1 MRFLGFAVMT
11 GAAVLL
17 SACGG
22 GDSAP
27 TTDVAADSAAVAPAT
42 DAAASASAAI
52 TGTIHEVQMI
62 GDEKGYYYSPAEI
75 TAKAGDGIKFVMVS
89 GGPHNV
95 AFDATL
101 LSPEAKAQLIANM
114 PNQASELMGP
124 MLLNAGEEYT
134 MSLASIAPGT
144 YEYFCTPHLA
154 MGMKG
159 KFTIQP

>member
-1 MRFLGFAVMT
+1 MRFLGFAVVT

-22 GDSAP
+22 GDK
-27 TTDVAADSAAVAPAT
+27 APAT
-42 DAAASASAAI
+42 DAAVEAAAPASEAVESASSAI

-101 LSPEAKAQLIANM
+101 LSPEAKTQLIANM